1 MLRSSTV
8 RKLNELKNIHLDL
21 NTYVSTLVDLA
32 IAYYYEHISN
42 NGGTQ

>member
-8 RKLNELKNIHLDL
+8 RKLNELKSIHPDL

-32 IAYYYEHISN
+32 IDHYYDHIVN
-42 NGGTQ
+42 NGNTQ